1 MRLATPIN
9 RAGLTSK
16 LLLLMRATCG
26 ATECGVVNFGRYYYY
41 DRQEPGSCR
50 NRVRHLILMR
60 QPRRLVS
67 RGCSDRRRRYND
79 RYVIL
84 DPNKPSSLA
93 RRTSFIMP
101 CICFGETNEF
111 RSLSTPPPPNRH
123 RLVTRSILD
132 NTKTAERRRKT
143 TRSEQ
148 RLFYYVERESI
159 RGRVCM
165 MRSVFSFTYN

>member
-111 RSLSTPPPPNRH
+111 RSLSTPPPI
-123 RLVTRSILD
+123 VTDSLPVRYSIIRKRRSVD
-132 NTKTAERRRKT
+132 GRRRAPSSGCFIT
-143 TRSEQ
+143 SNGNRSAAA
-148 RLFYYVERESI
+148 FA
-159 RGRVCM
+159 
-165 MRSVFSFTYN
+165 